1 MRKPKT
7 TEPSNERARSRS
19 LTAIDKAMA
28 AFKPAREV
36 LSNVRSVPTCL
47 VQFDHAT
54 RTGGYPIEIVS
65 IVSGPSNEGKTALA
79 LLLLHSFLK
88 LKHFGM
94 LVDAER
100 TTPMDW
106 VKVMVGEE
114 LANSEYFRAIRPDT
128 YEQTVETTRD
138 FCTTIKRMRAD
149 GIVPN
154 ETTGIVIVDSLRK
167 LTPEGFFKAATK
179 TDQAD
184 PMSGRGP
191 MIKAKW
197 NTAWMD
203 ELTPLVDNTK
213 MGFLAIAREY
223 EKTDATDWER
233 KAGTNVTMGGGRAI
247 VYDSSL
253 VIRVTRAGWVGEKRT
268 EEGPGDVY
276 GERHRITIKKTKVG
290 GKDGKV
296 TECYFHTSNGTLT
309 PPGHD
314 RARDV
319 LDLAKQ
325 FEIVQVAGSW
335 VNWGKRRIG
344 QGEHKAVVNLTKDAG
359 MLEELEA
366 EVRASFTTQEP
377 VSFDGETGEIIHER
391 P

>member
-1 MRKPKT
+1 MRKPKAV
-7 TEPSNERARSRS
+7 EPSTERARARS
-19 LTAIDKAMA
+19 LSAINKAME
-28 AFKPAREV
+28 AFSPAREV
-36 LSNVRSVPTCL
+36 LSNVRSVPTCM

-54 RTGGYPIEIVS
+54 RTGGYPIEIVT
-65 IVSGPSNEGKTALA
+65 IVSGPSNEGKTGFA

-88 LKHFGM
+88 LNHFGM

-114 LANSEYFRAIRPDT
+114 LANSDYFKAIRPDS
-128 YEQTVETTRD
+128 YEQTVDVVRG
-138 FCTTIKRMRAD
+138 FLTTIKRMRED
-149 GIVPN
+149 EIVPDD
-154 ETTGIVIVDSLRK
+154 TTGIVVVDSLRK
-167 LTPEGFFKAATK
+167 LTPEGFLKAATK

-213 MGFLAIAREY
+213 TGFLAIAREY
-223 EKTDATDWER
+223 EKTDATEWER

-247 VYDSSL
+247 VYDASM
-253 VIRVTRAGWVGEKRT
+253 VIRITRAGWVGEKRT

-309 PPGHD
+309 PAGHD

-325 FEIVQVAGSW
+325 FGLVQVSGSW
-335 VNWGKRRIG
+335 VNWGKKRVG
-344 QGEHKAVVNLTKDAG
+344 QGEHKAVVNLTKDVG
-359 MLEELEA
+359 MLDELESL
-366 EVRASFTTQEP
+366 VRAEFATQEP
-377 VSFDGETGEIIHER
+377 VAFDPETGEIA
-391 P
+391 